1 MNQTY
6 SVHCPNCGELAIR
19 SNFTKQ
25 KNQTPITKTECPSC
39 DYLMV
44 TCSESGNVIEAYT
57 SSTSSMSKDKDRV
70 QATRG
75 NLLVQ
80 SLSNKNYGNLIPFFK

>member
-19 SNFTKQ
+19 SNFIKL
-25 KNQTPITKTECPSC
+25 KNQTPITQTECPSC

-44 TCSESGNVIEAYT
+44 TCTRSGNVIEAYT
-57 SSTSSMSKDKDRV
+57 SSTSSISKDKYSG
-70 QATRG
+70 QAIRG
-75 NLLVQ
+75 DLLVQ
-80 SLSNKNYGNLIPFFK
+80 SLSK